1 MLNNISLLIRL
12 FTGVISAKM
21 IAVFVG
27 PAGMAFLGNF
37 RNFSASLEAITTMGF
52 NQGVVKYVAENKNDK
67 QKLAKATSTIF
78 IFMLGVVLLVTV
90 GLLVFRRDLNRY
102 VFDDGFSFEF
112 LFVVLAFAFPL
123 QVLNGF
129 FIAVINGLE
138 RYKSVIKI
146 NIIGNVLGFLLTIV
160 CLYFWQ
166 LNGALLA
173 LIVAPALTGIC
184 SYGWV
189 RRDLIVE
196 LKYWDSS
203 FLKSLFSY
211 SAMAVFS
218 AVLSPLTFFYI
229 RTHLMETQGVIEAGY
244 WEALL
249 RISGFY
255 MLFIVT
261 FVSVYFLPKLS
272 IADSSKSIQKLIK
285 EYLTRVLPFFGF
297 GLLVFYFLRSWLIAL
312 LLDTS
317 FLPLAEM
324 VQWQLIGDFL
334 KAFSMIYGI
343 LFYAKRLVV
352 PFMITEALSYIVFYG
367 CSLFLTE
374 SYGVVG
380 VPIAHCITYLLYA
393 TTLVLYFTVYLKKM
407 N

>member
-211 SAMAVFS
+211 SVMAVFS

-285 EYLTRVLPFFGF
+285 EYLTRVLPFFGL

>member
-12 FTGVISAKM
+12 FTGVINAKM

-78 IFMLGVVLLVTV
+78 IFMLGVVLLVAIA
-90 GLLVFRRDLNRY
+90 LLIFRGYLNRY
-102 VFDDGFSFEF
+102 VFGGGFSFEF
-112 LFVVLAFAFPL
+112 LFVVLVFAFPL

-129 FIAVINGLE
+129 FLAVINGLE
-138 RYKSVIKI
+138 RYRTVIQV

-173 LIVAPALTGIC
+173 LIIAPALTGIC

-189 RRDLIVE
+189 RRGLVVE
-196 LKYWDSS
+196 LQYWDSS

-229 RTHLMETQGVIEAGY
+229 RTHLMKTQGVLEAGY

-255 MLFIVT
+255 MLFVIT

-272 IADSSKSIQKLIK
+272 IADSSKSIRKLIV
-285 EYLTRVLPFFGF
+285 EYLTRVLPLFAL
-297 GLLVFYFLRSWLIAL
+297 GLVLFYFLRSWLIEL
-312 LLDTS
+312 LLDRS
-317 FLPLAEM
+317 FLPLIDM
-324 VQWQLIGDFL
+324 IQWQLIGDFL

-343 LFYAKRLVV
+343 LFYAKKLVI
-352 PFMITEALSYIVFYG
+352 PFMITEALSYVVFYVS
-367 CSLFLTE
+367 SLFLTE

-380 VPIAHCITYLLYA
+380 VPMAHCITYLLYSA
-393 TTLVLYFTVYLKKM
+393 TLLLYFTVYLKKM